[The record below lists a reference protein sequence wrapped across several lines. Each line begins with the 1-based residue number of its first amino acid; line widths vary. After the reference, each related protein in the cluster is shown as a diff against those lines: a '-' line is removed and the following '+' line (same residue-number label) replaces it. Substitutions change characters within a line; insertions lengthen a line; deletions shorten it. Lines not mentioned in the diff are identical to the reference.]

1 MTEEIKRILDTLTEN
16 YDDIGSSY
24 YPEDVF
30 NHKDPKILYD
40 YIIQLQKENKELH
53 NKIDKAINYIK
64 EQGCYDEDCNVFCT
78 DLNYYAMPRLLE
90 ILEKDSDVD
99 G

>member
-24 YPEDVF
+24 YPEDLF
-30 NHKDPKILYD
+30 NHKEPKILYD

-53 NKIDKAINYIK
+53 NKIDKL
-64 EQGCYDEDCNVFCT
+64 EEDLKHLWNIVNNNDITCTPNEMDVF
-78 DLNYYAMPRLLE
+78 DKWY
-90 ILEKDSDVD
+90 EKFR
-99 G
+99 GEGNE